1 MYDTDIYN
9 KMNALI
15 TITGYAAL
23 ILLSF
28 LLLTS
33 LSKTLSKN
41 INQRTL
47 GLSIFYMSVIHLF
60 LYVFDN
66 SFDLLFLFEDLL
78 YRDYIISGY
87 IALVLFIPMYLTS
100 FDYFKK
106 IFTNWRKIHKIIY
119 VINIFILIHI
129 YYVIKADYTYLYIF
143 SLILLFIILLKFYK
157 YNNKYE

>member
-1 MYDTDIYN
+1 
-9 KMNALI
+9 MNALI

>member
-1 MYDTDIYN
+1 
-9 KMNALI
+9 MNALI

-23 ILLSF
+23 ILLYF

-78 YRDYIISGY
+78 HRDYIISGY

-106 IFTNWRKIHKIIY
+106 VFTNWRKIHKIIY

>member
-1 MYDTDIYN
+1 
-9 KMNALI
+9 
-15 TITGYAAL
+15 
-23 ILLSF
+23 
-28 LLLTS
+28 
-33 LSKTLSKN
+33 
-41 INQRTL
+41 
-47 GLSIFYMSVIHLF
+47 MSVIHLF

-106 IFTNWRKIHKIIY
+106 VFTNWRKIHKIIY

>member
-1 MYDTDIYN
+1 
-9 KMNALI
+9 MNALI

-106 IFTNWRKIHKIIY
+106 VFTNWRKIHKIIY

>member
-106 IFTNWRKIHKIIY
+106 VFTNWRKIHKIIY